1 MSRSKQIRV
10 GEVSKIDEVKL
21 KKIIMK
27 IKNVAVAGTGVL
39 GSQIAFQTAFKGFEV
54 SAYDIN
60 DEALKKAMERF
71 KVLKERYQEDR
82 YGTKEEVDAAYD
94 RISLHTDLSKAVAN
108 ADLVIEAVPEV
119 LEIKQDFYKKLAKVA
134 KEETIFASNSSTMT
148 PSQIVDFT
156 GRPGKYLHLH
166 FANEIWKLNI
176 AEIMKHDGTSEEVF
190 EEVIEFAT
198 AIGMVPIPLHKEQ
211 PGYVLNTLLVP
222 HIKAAIQLAVD
233 GVADP
238 KIVDKTWMISTG
250 APFGPFAFL
259 DIIGPNTPYNLYKA
273 YGEGGDELSARVA
286 GWIKSEY
293 LDKGKMGKANGKGV
307 YTYPDPEFED
317 SNFLKGETE
326 TEHQYSDAL

>member
-1 MSRSKQIRV
+1 M
-10 GEVSKIDEVKL
+10 E
-21 KKIIMK
+21 K
-27 IKNVAVAGTGVL
+27 IKNVTVAGTGVL

-60 DEALKKAMERF
+60 DEAIKKAKERF
-71 KVLKERYQEDR
+71 KVLQARYQEDQ

-94 RISLHTDLSKAVAN
+94 RISFHTDLSEAVAS
-108 ADLVIEAVPEV
+108 ADLVIEAIPEL
-119 LEIKQDFYKKLAKVA
+119 LEVKQDFYEKLAKVA

-156 GRPGKYLHLH
+156 GRPEKYLHLH

-176 AEIMKHDGTSEEVF
+176 AEIMKHDGTSEDVF
-190 EEVIEFAT
+190 EDVIAFAT

-222 HIKAAIQLAVD
+222 HIKAAVQLAVD
-233 GVADP
+233 GVAEP

-273 YGEGGDELSARVA
+273 FGEGGDELSAKVA
-286 GWIKSEY
+286 EWIKSEY
-293 LDKGKMGKANGKGV
+293 LDKGRMGKANGKGV
-307 YTYPDPEFED
+307 YTYPNPEFED
-317 SNFLKGETE
+317 PDFVKGETE
-326 TEHQYSDAL
+326 KELSHSEAH

>member
-1 MSRSKQIRV
+1 
-10 GEVSKIDEVKL
+10 
-21 KKIIMK
+21 MK
-27 IKNVAVAGTGVL
+27 IKNVTVAGTGVL

-54 SAYDIN
+54 SSYDIS
-60 DEALKKAMERF
+60 DEALEKAKERF
-71 KVLKERYQEDR
+71 SVLKERYQEDN
-82 YGTKEEVDAAYD
+82 YGTKKEVDAAYN
-94 RISLHTDLSKAVAN
+94 RISLHTDLAKAVQN
-108 ADLVIEAVPEV
+108 ADLVVEAVPEV
-119 LEIKQDFYKKLAKVA
+119 LEIKQNFYKELSEVA
-134 KEETIFASNSSTMT
+134 GEETIFASNSSTMI
-148 PSQIVDFT
+148 PSQIVGFT
-156 GRPGKYLHLH
+156 DRPEKYLHLH

-176 AEIMKHDGTSEEVF
+176 AEIMKHDGTSKEVF
-190 EEVIEFAT
+190 EEVIQFAT

-222 HIKAAIQLAVD
+222 HIKASIQLVVD

-273 YGEGGDELSARVA
+273 YGEAGDELSARIA

-307 YTYPDPEFED
+307 YVYPNPEFQD
-317 SNFLKGETE
+317 ANFLKAETKK
-326 TEHQYSDAL
+326 EHQYSDAL

>member
-1 MSRSKQIRV
+1 
-10 GEVSKIDEVKL
+10 
-21 KKIIMK
+21 MK
-27 IKNVAVAGTGVL
+27 IRNVAVAGTGVL

-60 DEALKKAMERF
+60 DEALEKAKERF
-71 KVLKERYQEDR
+71 KVLKRRYQEDG
-82 YGTKEEVDAAYD
+82 YGTKEEVGPAYD
-94 RISLHTDLSKAVAN
+94 RISYYTDLSKAVAK

-119 LEIKQDFYKKLAKVA
+119 LEIKQDFYKKLSKVA
-134 KEETIFASNSSTMT
+134 REETIFASNSSTMT
-148 PSQIVDFT
+148 PSQIVGVT
-156 GRPGKYLHLH
+156 GRPEKYLHLH

-176 AEIMKHDGTSEEVF
+176 AEIMKHDRTSEEVF
-190 EEVIEFAT
+190 DEVIEFAT

-222 HIKAAIQLAVD
+222 HIKASIQLVVD

-250 APFGPFAFL
+250 APLGPFAFL

-273 YGEGGDELSARVA
+273 YGEAGDELSARVA

-307 YTYPDPEFED
+307 YTYPNPEFED
-317 SNFLKGETE
+317 SSFLKGETVK
-326 TEHQYSDAL
+326 EHQYSDAL